1 MKLRNYLNEVISK
14 IRSVEAYKEVED
26 SCSSL
31 IEEIKSSLPYE
42 KKHLVDDLCK
52 EAFTQDIMQNEQIF
66 IEGVML
72 GTRIPNLKKR
82 FCTEDSQLIEE

>member
-1 MKLRNYLNEVISK
+1 MKLRNYLTEVISK
-14 IRSVEAYKEVED
+14 IRNAEEYREVDD

-31 IEEIKSSLPYE
+31 IEEIKSSLPDE
-42 KKHLVDDLCK
+42 KKHLVDELYK
-52 EAFTQDIMQNEQIF
+52 EVFTQDIMQNEQIF

-82 FCTEDSQLIEE
+82 FCTEGGELIAQ